1 MEIQMSEYNKL
12 REKGINRGRPRH
24 SPEQKA
30 ESQLRNSLRQEARR
44 RAHLVLKA
52 RHTDEFNEIYETEM
66 KDLIKQATAVET
78 AKPKKTR
85 KS

>member
-1 MEIQMSEYNKL
+1 MSEYSKL

-30 ESQLRNSLRQEARR
+30 ASQLRNSLRQEARR

-52 RHTDEFNEIYETEM
+52 RHFDEFNEIYENEM
-66 KDLIKQATAVET
+66 NDLIKQATSSVK
-78 AKPKKTR
+78 AKTSKSR

>member
-1 MEIQMSEYNKL
+1 MSEYSKL

-30 ESQLRNSLRQEARR
+30 ASQLRNSLRQEARR

-52 RHTDEFNEIYETEM
+52 RHFDEFNEIYENEM
-66 KDLIKQATAVET
+66 NDLIKQATSS
-78 AKPKKTR
+78 AKAKTSKSR

>member
-1 MEIQMSEYNKL
+1 MSEYSKL

-30 ESQLRNSLRQEARR
+30 ASQLRNSLRQEARR

-52 RHTDEFNEIYETEM
+52 RHADEFNEIYEKEM
-66 KDLIKQATAVET
+66 SDLIKQATASESQ
-78 AKPKKTR
+78 KSKKIR

>member
-1 MEIQMSEYNKL
+1 MSEYSKL

-30 ESQLRNSLRQEARR
+30 ASQLRNSLRQEARR

-52 RHTDEFNEIYETEM
+52 RHIDEFSEIYENEM
-66 KDLIKQATAVET
+66 NDLIKQAMSS
-78 AKPKKTR
+78 AKTKPSKPR

>member
-1 MEIQMSEYNKL
+1 MSEYSKL
-12 REKGINRGRPRH
+12 KEKGINRGRPRH

-30 ESQLRNSLRQEARR
+30 ASQLRNSLRQEARR

-52 RHTDEFNEIYETEM
+52 RHADEFNEIYENEM
-66 KDLIKQATAVET
+66 NDLIKEATSSEK
-78 AKPKKTR
+78 AKPKRTR

>member
-1 MEIQMSEYNKL
+1 MSEYNKL

-30 ESQLRNSLRQEARR
+30 ASQLRNSLRQEARR

-52 RHTDEFNEIYETEM
+52 RHADEFNEIYETEM
-66 KDLIKQATAVET
+66 NDLIKEQSATT
-78 AKPKKTR
+78 AAPKTKKTR